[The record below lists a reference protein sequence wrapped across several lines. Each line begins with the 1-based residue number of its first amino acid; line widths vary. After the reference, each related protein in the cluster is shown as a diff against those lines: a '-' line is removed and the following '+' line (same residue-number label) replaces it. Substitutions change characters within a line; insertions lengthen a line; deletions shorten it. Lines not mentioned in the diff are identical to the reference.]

1 MPSPETPDLTVAR
14 DEEEWRQCAVALL
27 YALTN
32 GSIGKIER
40 WEPHF
45 KMLVQRYADLQAEGK
60 IKKKYA
66 PENPQD
72 ELLARE
78 ELLRGY
84 NAILNYQDFLERQK
98 KELDKRKEVENGTS
112 R

>member
-1 MPSPETPDLTVAR
+1 MPSPETPDLTLAR

-27 YALTN
+27 WALTN
-32 GSIGKIER
+32 GSVGKIER

-60 IKKKYA
+60 IARPYA

-72 ELLARE
+72 ALLARE
-78 ELLRGY
+78 ELKQGY

-98 KELDKRKEVENGTS
+98 KKIDKRKEVEDGAS
-112 R
+112 